1 MPNGISCAFFA
12 GRNLVYGKKEG
23 NIFKQGIG
31 AIQTTRTVDSA
42 AQSGLL
48 QIKGAPFLNQV
59 TKVIKKLLYPLII
72 GSGIYNTIKAEDK
85 TRTGA
90 SQAGGIGTMYLFE
103 QVAEKGLV
111 NAEKSLLKNP
121 TIKNNKL
128 LRSGVY
134 VLKGLG
140 FVAASLGGYEVGSK
154 VAEKAVDTFR
164 NSKQTKAELQES

>member
-1 MPNGISCAFFA
+1 MNILMGERYKMVTKETRDLFA
-12 GRNLVYGKKEG
+12 GKYGTLPMPLNEEVAEKVLK
-23 NIFKQGIG
+23 G
-31 AIQTTRTVDSA
+31 AERITCRPAD
-42 AQSGLL
+42 LL
-48 QIKGAPFLNQV
+48 QPE
-59 TKVIKKLLYPLII
+59 YEE
-72 GSGIYNTIKAEDK
+72 IKAKVQALGYYEKEEDVLSY
-85 TRTGA
+85 A
-90 SQAGGIGTMYLFE
+90 VFE